1 MGVAIFREQTLL
13 AVTTLV
19 VHLKAKRTEQYV
31 DPMKPLITTSQAAA
45 IVSTD
50 AAAAELLPVQLD
62 LF

>member
-19 VHLKAKRTEQYV
+19 VHSEAKRAEQYV

-45 IVSTD
+45 IVST
-50 AAAAELLPVQLD
+50 AAAELLPVQLD